1 VLVAAAL
8 AAASVSGAGRA
19 AQALPT
25 TEVIVTLKA
34 PSLTAFGRSLTSAS
48 HHAYARE
55 LAAAQAQAARNLL
68 TAAPGAQIRWHY
80 RIVANGFAVVLPT
93 VELSQLAHVAG
104 IARVWPNVTYH
115 SLSTQIVN
123 SPALIGADKIWG
135 PTLTTAGSGMKIG
148 IIDDGLD
155 ATHPYFSPT
164 GLTYPPGFPKGR
176 TDLTTPK
183 VIVQRAF
190 APASPKYKYANS
202 PFDPQQSFHATHVAG
217 IAAGDHG
224 TNEGSALISGIAPD
238 AYLGNYK
245 ALTIPTPDFG
255 LDGNSAEITAA
266 IESAV
271 ADGMNVINL
280 SLGEPEVEPSR
291 DIVVHAIDA
300 AAKAGVVPV
309 IAAGNDFNQFGYGSI
324 SSPANAPGAI
334 TVAATTATDMIADF
348 SSGGPTPV
356 SLLLKPDVSAPGV
369 SITSSLPDGQGGP
382 WGELGGTSM
391 ASPHVAGGA
400 ALLKERHPDWSV
412 ADIKSALVQTA
423 DPVRDSSGHEISV
436 LREGG
441 GLINL
446 VHADNPLIFAIPSS
460 ITFPVDG
467 GAKSVALTDATGGA
481 GEWTVSAQL
490 QRKAPGVELGVPPT
504 VTVPGELSISAT
516 VGDRASSGDVTGFV
530 VLTHGS
536 ESRRIPF
543 WVEVDHPLLGGE
555 PARKLTKPG
564 LYNGTTLGGERKI
577 SHYRY
582 PASGDGNYPGPEVV
596 YSVRITRPVAN
607 FGVAV
612 VAGKAIPHV
621 VYAGDENHLVGYA
634 GLPEVLNPY
643 FRTFGAS
650 RPVAG
655 AVLPG
660 VGKYDIVFDTRGA
673 STAGKFEFR
682 FWEND
687 ARPPKIRVV
696 STKHD
701 LIAVSATD
709 SGSGIDPESITG
721 TLDGRKIQ
729 PHFVNGVLT
738 LPAAPGSHALSVTF
752 SDYQELK
759 NMEDVAKIKAN
770 TATLTRT
777 VVVT

>member
-1 VLVAAAL
+1 L

-19 AQALPT
+19 ARALPT

-34 PSLTAFGRSLTSAS
+34 PALTAFGRSLTSAR
-48 HHAYARE
+48 HRVYARE

-68 TAAPGAQIRWHY
+68 TAAPGAQIRRRY
-80 RIVANGFAVVLPT
+80 RMVANGFAVVLPT
-93 VELSQLAHVAG
+93 AELPQLAHMPG

-115 SLSTQIVN
+115 SLSTQVVN

-135 PTLTTAGSGMKIG
+135 PALATAGSGMKIG
-148 IIDDGLD
+148 IIDDGID
-155 ATHPYFSPT
+155 ATHPYFSAT
-164 GLTYPPGFPKGR
+164 GFAYPAGFPKGR

-190 APASPKYKYANS
+190 APASPAWKYALS
-202 PFDPQQSFHATHVAG
+202 PFDPTQSFHATHVAG

-224 TNEGSALISGIAPD
+224 TNEGAALISGIAPN

-271 ADGMNVINL
+271 SDGMNVINL
-280 SLGEPEVEPSR
+280 SLGEPEVDPSR

-324 SSPANAPGAI
+324 SSPANAPSAI
-334 TVAATTATDMIADF
+334 TVAATTANDMIADF

-356 SLLLKPDVSAPGV
+356 SLVLKPDVSAPGV
-369 SITSSLPDGQGGP
+369 SITSSLPTGQGGP

-412 ADIKSALVQTA
+412 AQIKSALVQTA
-423 DPVRDSSGHEISV
+423 DPVRNKSGREISV

-446 VHADNPLIFAIPSS
+446 VRADNPLIFASPTS
-460 ITFPVDG
+460 ITFPVNG
-467 GAKSVALTDATGGA
+467 GAKSVALTDAGGGPGA
-481 GEWTVSAQL
+481 WTVAAQL
-490 QRKAPGVELGVPPT
+490 QSRARGVEISVPST
-504 VTVPGELSISAT
+504 VTVPGDLAISAT
-516 VGDRASSGDVTGFV
+516 VGSLAASGDVTGFV

-536 ESRRIPF
+536 DSRRIPF
-543 WVEVDHPLLGGE
+543 WVEVDHPSLAGE
-555 PARKLTKPG
+555 KAKTLKAPG
-564 LYNGTTLGGERKI
+564 LYNATTLGGERKVN
-577 SHYRY
+577 HYRY
-582 PASGDGNYPGPEVV
+582 PTSGDGYYPGPEVV
-596 YSVRITRPVAN
+596 YRVTIAHPIAN

-612 VAGKAIPHV
+612 LSGKAVPHV
-621 VYAGDENHLVGYA
+621 VYAGDENHLVGYP

-643 FRTFGAS
+643 FRSFGES
-650 RPVAG
+650 RPVSG

-660 VGKYDIVFDTRGA
+660 PGKYDIVFDTRSA
-673 STAGKFEFR
+673 AAAGKFAFR

-687 ARPPKIRVV
+687 TRPPKIRVV
-696 STKHD
+696 SAKNDQIT
-701 LIAVSATD
+701 ISATD
-709 SGSGIDPESITG
+709 AGAGVDPQSITG
-721 TLDGRKIQ
+721 TLDGRKITPQ
-729 PHFVNGVLT
+729 FANGLLSMPATPGPHTLT
-738 LPAAPGSHALSVTF
+738 VSF

-777 VVVT
+777 VVVR